1 MSHLYH
7 CRIPNRRT
15 SRVFLF
21 VALLFVVI
29 MERGYSQAFFVGGYG
44 EGIYTSSLDAKGNL
58 AKPRLLAEQKNPSF
72 FGIHP
77 KLNVLYVVT
86 ETMRNDKDNPAQVVA
101 YRFTTSKPDDD
112 RGVDN
117 SITSLERLN
126 SQKIDGDI
134 PCHVTIDQTGRHL
147 IIANYLNGSV
157 VVFGIEADGKIGA
170 ETCNIVHKIVD
181 GKTKSNGHCSVIDA
195 TNRWVLVADL
205 GLDRVFVY
213 ELDHKTGK
221 LTPGTHSYLE
231 LPAGSGPRHL
241 AFSRDQRH
249 LFIIN
254 ELNMTMS
261 SASWDPKNGKL
272 GLLHTEATLPD
283 NEAKKG
289 FSTADVIAH
298 SNGKFVY
305 GSNRGHDSIVAMK
318 IDSKSGK
325 IARMGNYPT
334 LGKTP
339 RNFRFSP
346 DGKIL
351 LAENQG
357 SDSIVVFRVDQE
369 TGALQPT
376 GIEATVRSPAC
387 IRFLSDR
394 P

>member
-1 MSHLYH
+1 MSPLYH
-7 CRIPNRRT
+7 GRIPRRRT
-15 SRVFLF
+15 SLAVLF
-21 VALLFVVI
+21 FALLFVVI
-29 MERGYSQAFFVGGYG
+29 IDRGYSQAFFIGGYG

-58 AKPRLLAEQKNPSF
+58 AKPKLLAEQKNPSF

-86 ETMRNDKDNPAQVVA
+86 ETMRNDKDHPAQVVA
-101 YRFTTSKPDDD
+101 YRFATSKKDDD

-157 VVFGIEADGKIGA
+157 VVFGIETDGKIGA
-170 ETCNIVHKIVD
+170 ETCNIVHEIVD

-221 LTPGTHSYLE
+221 LIPGSHPYME

-241 AFSRDQRH
+241 AFSQDQRH

-272 GLLHTEATLPD
+272 GLLHTEATVPEG
-283 NEAKKG
+283 EAKKG

-298 SNGKFVY
+298 RNGKFVY

-325 IARMGNYPT
+325 IERIGNYPT

-346 DGKIL
+346 DGKTM

-376 GIEATVRSPAC
+376 GVEATVRSPAC

>member
-1 MSHLYH
+1 MSPLYH
-7 CRIPNRRT
+7 GRIPRRRT
-15 SRVFLF
+15 SCAFLF
-21 VALLFVVI
+21 FALLFVVI
-29 MERGYSQAFFVGGYG
+29 IDRGYSQAFFIGGYG
-44 EGIYTSSLDAKGNL
+44 EGIYTSSLDAQGNL
-58 AKPRLLAEQKNPSF
+58 AKPKLLAEQKNPSF

-86 ETMRNDKDNPAQVVA
+86 ETMRNDKDHPAQVVA
-101 YRFTTSKPDDD
+101 YRFATSKKDDD

-126 SQKIDGDI
+126 AQKIDGDI

-157 VVFGIEADGKIGA
+157 VVFNIEADGQIGA
-170 ETCNIVHKIVD
+170 ETCNIVHEIVD

-221 LTPGTHSYLE
+221 LIPGSHPYLD

-241 AFSRDQRH
+241 AFSQDQQH

-272 GLLHTEATLPD
+272 GLLHTEATVPEG
-283 NEAKKG
+283 EAKKG

-298 SNGKFVY
+298 RNGKFVY

-325 IARMGNYPT
+325 IERIGNFPT

-346 DGKIL
+346 DGKTM

-376 GIEATVRSPAC
+376 GVEATVRSPAC